1 MVNGNLSIRS
11 GIKDTIPTLS
21 GYIGVGLA
29 FGIVAK
35 SAGLNVLLIVL
46 MSLITYSGAAQFV
59 IVSMLVAGGTFLS
72 ILVAVFLLS
81 ARMLLMGMTVAP
93 YLKKE
98 SMLRNIIL
106 GSLLTDETF
115 ALTMNK
121 LNYTNRIITFEWLNS
136 ANIVA
141 YLTWVIASGVGGS
154 LGSLIPD
161 PNQFGLDFAFIAM
174 FIGLLYLQ
182 ISADKTMPF
191 KLQILMV
198 LLTLVL
204 TYVGLIFI
212 PSNLLLLV
220 VSLVGCW
227 LGVKIKNAF
236 F

>member
-1 MVNGNLSIRS
+1 MNGDLSARS

-35 SAGLNVLLIVL
+35 AAGLNVVMIIL
-46 MSLITYSGAAQFV
+46 MSIITYSGAAQFV
-59 IVSMLVAGGTFLS
+59 IVSMLLAGGTFLS

-98 SMLRNIIL
+98 SMKRNIIL

-121 LNYTNRIITFEWLNS
+121 LNYTNRIISFEWLNAS
-136 ANIVA
+136 NVIA
-141 YLTWVIASGVGGS
+141 YLTWIVASGVGGS
-154 LGSLIPD
+154 LESLIPN
-161 PNQFGLDFAFIAM
+161 PTKFGLDFAFIAM

-182 ISADKTMPF
+182 IMADKTMAF
-191 KLQILMV
+191 KLQVTMV
-198 LLTLVL
+198 LVTLGL
-204 TYVGLIFI
+204 TYIGLIFI
-212 PSNLLLLV
+212 PSSLLLLV
-220 VSLVGCW
+220 VTLVGCW

>member
-1 MVNGNLSIRS
+1 MNQDLSVKA

-35 SAGLNVLLIVL
+35 AGGLSVLLITL

-59 IVSMLVAGGTFLS
+59 IVSMLLSGSSFLAIVMS
-72 ILVAVFLLS
+72 VFLLS

-93 YLKKE
+93 YLKHE
-98 SMLRNIIL
+98 SMKRNIIL
-106 GSLLTDETF
+106 GALLTDETF

-121 LNYTNRIITFEWLNS
+121 LNYTERMISFEWLNS
-136 ANIVA
+136 SNIIA
-141 YLTWVIASGVGGS
+141 YLTWIVSSAIGGS
-154 LGSLIPD
+154 LGGLIPN
-161 PNQFGLDFAFIAM
+161 PMNYGLDFAFIAM

-182 ISADKTMPF
+182 IKADKTMNF
-191 KLQILMV
+191 NLQLIMV
-198 LLTLVL
+198 GVTLLLIF
-204 TYVGLIFI
+204 VGLIFI

-220 VSLVGCW
+220 VTLVGCG
-227 LGVKIKNAF
+227 LGVVIKHAF